1 MSLATTL
8 PLDERVGLL
17 EEKFDEI
24 NKDLT
29 HNITKIYGRDDLLTT
44 IDLVFHSVL
53 SFVFLGN
60 IVRKGWV
67 EALILGDTGCG
78 KTTAVEAL
86 MKHYQAGEMIRGE
99 GATFAGLI
107 GGAQQVSGSG
117 PWSITWGTLPLQ
129 DRRFVAIDEVSGLS
143 IKDISDMS
151 GVRSDGIAQL
161 TKIHQEKTFARTRLL
176 WISNPRSNRSLASY
190 ATGVDA
196 VRELIG
202 RPEDIRRFDFAL
214 TLASSEV
221 PSDVINRRYS
231 GEEIPHVYT
240 SELCH
245 DRVLWAWSRKPEQ
258 IVFEEEAEEIIL
270 QRAKKL
276 GEEYHSSIPLV
287 EPADQRIKLA
297 RLAVAAAARVFSSDD
312 EGERVMVRGE
322 HCEFV
327 YRFLDKIYKKKS
339 LAYDL
344 YSRQRFADEKLSNPQ
359 KVTEALDDRGPE
371 FVNIL
376 LDMSFISMAD
386 IEVLGDLERQEA
398 KEFLSILVRNRCLKR
413 ARSGFFKTPAFI
425 ELLKQLK
432 EHGFK
437 SKLKEETSE
446 DEKEPF

>member
-1 MSLATTL
+1 MSPTTTL
-8 PLDERVGLL
+8 GLEERVALLDE
-17 EEKFDEI
+17 KFAAI
-24 NKDLT
+24 AKDLS
-29 HNITKIYGRDDLLTT
+29 HNVTKIYGRDDLLIA
-44 IDLVFHSVL
+44 IDLIFHSVL

-60 IVRKGWV
+60 VVRKGWV
-67 EALILGDTGCG
+67 EGLVLGDTGCG
-78 KTTAVEAL
+78 KTTVAEAL

-107 GGAQQVSGSG
+107 GGVQQVSGSG
-117 PWSITWGTLPLQ
+117 RWSVTWGTLPLQ
-129 DRRFVAIDEVSGLS
+129 DRRFVTIDEVSGLPVT
-143 IKDISDMS
+143 DISDMS

-231 GEEIPHVYT
+231 GEEVPHVYT

-245 DRVLWAWSRKPEQ
+245 NRVLWAWSRKMEQ
-258 IVFEEEAEEIIL
+258 IIFDEEAEEIIL
-270 QRAKKL
+270 ERAKKL
-276 GEEYHSSIPLV
+276 GAEYHSSIPLV

-297 RLAVAAAARVFSSDD
+297 RLAVSAAVRVFSSDE
-312 EGERVMVRGE
+312 EGERVLVRGE

-327 YRFLDKIYKKKS
+327 YRFLDTIYKKKS

-344 YSRQRFADEKLSNPQ
+344 YSRQRFSDEKLSHPD
-359 KVTEALDDRGPE
+359 KVREALADQGME

-376 LDMSFISMAD
+376 LDVSFISMAD
-386 IEVLGDLERQEA
+386 IEVLADLERAEA
-398 KEFLSILVRNRCLKR
+398 KQLLSIFVRNRCLKR
-413 ARSGFFKTPAFI
+413 AKTGFFKTPAFI
-425 ELLKQLK
+425 ELLKEIK
-432 EHGFK
+432 ENGMEPKEEK
-437 SKLKEETSE
+437 SKDEE
-446 DEKEPF
+446 DPF

>member
-1 MSLATTL
+1 MSPAATL
-8 PLDERVGLL
+8 GLSDRVGLL
-17 EEKFDEI
+17 EEKFAVI
-24 NKDLT
+24 NKDLS
-29 HNITKIYGRDDLLTT
+29 HNVTKIYGRDDLLTA
-44 IDLVFHSVL
+44 IDLIFHSVL

-60 IVRKGWV
+60 VVRKGWV
-67 EALILGDTGCG
+67 EGLVLGDTGCG
-78 KTTAVEAL
+78 KTTVAEAL

-107 GGAQQVSGSG
+107 GGVQQVSGSG
-117 PWSITWGTLPLQ
+117 RWSVTWGTLPLQ
-129 DRRFVAIDEVSGLS
+129 DRRFVTIDEVSGLPVT
-143 IKDISDMS
+143 DISDMS

-214 TLASSEV
+214 TLASNEV

-231 GEEIPHVYT
+231 GEEVPHVYT

-245 DRVLWAWSRKPEQ
+245 NQVLWAWSRKMEQ
-258 IVFEEEAEEIIL
+258 IVFDEEAEDIIL
-270 QRAKKL
+270 ERAKKL
-276 GEEYHSSIPLV
+276 GAEYHSSIPLV

-322 HCEFV
+322 HCEFI

-344 YSRQRFADEKLSNPQ
+344 YSRQRFSDEKLANPD
-359 KVTEALDDRGPE
+359 VVREALEEQDID

-386 IEVLGDLERQEA
+386 IEVLADLDRIEA
-398 KEFLSILVRNRCLKR
+398 KQLLSIFVRNRCLKR

-425 ELLKQLK
+425 ELLKQIK
-432 EHGFK
+432 ENGFK
-437 SKLKEETSE
+437 PKEVTSKDEE
-446 DEKEPF
+446 EPF